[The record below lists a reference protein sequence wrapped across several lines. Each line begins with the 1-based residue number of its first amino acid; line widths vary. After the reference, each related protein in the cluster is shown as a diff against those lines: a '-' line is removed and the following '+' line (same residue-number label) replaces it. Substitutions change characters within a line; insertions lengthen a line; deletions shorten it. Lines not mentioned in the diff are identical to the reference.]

1 MSLSTDSLPQPY
13 WQKVIGTLCSS
24 IVVVFLVF
32 DGAIKLVPIQ
42 PVTDTLAALGYPVD
56 LARTLGVITLLCA
69 VLYAIPKTSVL
80 GAILLTALLG
90 GAVATHVRVGSPLF
104 THVLFGV
111 YLGLLAWG
119 GLYLRSEV
127 LRSLIPFRRASA

>member
-1 MSLSTDSLPQPY
+1 MAFGIESSSPPV
-13 WQKVIGTLCSS
+13 WQKITGTLFSS
-24 IVVVFLVF
+24 VVVVFLVF
-32 DGAIKLVPIQ
+32 DGVIKLVPIQ
-42 PVTDTLAALGYPVD
+42 PVIDTLAALGYPVE
-56 LARTLGVITLLCA
+56 LARPLGVITLLCA
-69 VLYAIPKTSVL
+69 VLYGIPKTSVL

-104 THVLFGV
+104 SHVLFGV

-127 LRSLIPFRRASA
+127 LRRLIPFRRGSL